1 VGLRDIQSSLPD
13 PSEGIFGEDIND
25 ASLNLGAGAFIIR
38 INIMSLFNRCNLP
51 IWIIMGENTVLMY
64 RIIS

>member
-25 ASLNLGAGAFIIR
+25 ASLNLEQELLLYG
-38 INIMSLFNRCNLP
+38 
-51 IWIIMGENTVLMY
+51 
-64 RIIS
+64 